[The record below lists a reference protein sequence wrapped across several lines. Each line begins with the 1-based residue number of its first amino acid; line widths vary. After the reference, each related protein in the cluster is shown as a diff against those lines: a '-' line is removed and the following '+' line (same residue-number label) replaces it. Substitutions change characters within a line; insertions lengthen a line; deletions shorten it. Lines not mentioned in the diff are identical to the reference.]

1 MFSFPPTTRPT
12 LVAILWTAAAGFCLA
27 GAAPAWAA
35 QIEEEIESKRET
47 IETTRAER
55 EKARKELE
63 RHEEALAEL
72 ESQARDLD
80 ERRAE
85 FEERREAL
93 DIREAEL
100 RDGLAERQAEL
111 ESRLHAAYP
120 LTRGGALQALLA
132 EGDSLQARRDLQYL
146 KTMIEPI
153 QRARESLVRQQAA
166 LEENRREMQANDE
179 KLREAGEAL
188 ESNYRQVAEN
198 LDRQETL
205 LASLGEALDRQQ
217 ADLRSLLKRKERLD
231 REVRAAQAEKDAKAE
246 REARERAEKAREKA
260 GSDGEKTPAPSGNI
274 PVEGEVMRAFGESL
288 PNGRL
293 RHEGIAFRAESGQP
307 VRAVDSGTVV
317 YAGALK
323 GWGKLVML
331 RHGDNYLSLYAHCQT
346 VGVSKGDRVARGD
359 QLCESGVMDA
369 GQSGLYVEVR
379 HNNRPVNPGRWPAWR
394 KVAGG

>member
-1 MFSFPPTTRPT
+1 MTRPNF
-12 LVAILWTAAAGFCLA
+12 LAILWMATAGWCLVVP
-27 GAAPAWAA
+27 APTSAA
-35 QIEEEIESKRET
+35 QIEQEIESQREE

-55 EKARKELE
+55 ERARKELE
-63 RHEEALAEL
+63 RHEEALADL
-72 ESQARDLD
+72 DKHAQALD
-80 ERRAE
+80 ERRGE
-85 FEERREAL
+85 LEQQREAL

-100 RDGLAERQAEL
+100 REGLAERQAEL
-111 ESRLHAAYP
+111 ESRLRSAYP

-146 KTMIEPI
+146 KATIEPI
-153 QRARESLVRQQAA
+153 QRARESLARQQAA
-166 LEENRREMQANDE
+166 LEDNRQEIQANDE

-205 LASLGEALDRQQ
+205 LASLGEALDQQQ
-217 ADLRSLLKRKERLD
+217 ADLRSLLERKERLD
-231 REVRAAQAEKDAKAE
+231 REVRAAQARKEA
-246 REARERAEKAREKA
+246 EARKEKEAQARADEARQKA
-260 GSDGEKTPAPSGNI
+260 GGDGEKTPIPSGGI
-274 PVEGEVMRAFGESL
+274 PIAGSVMRGYGDSL

-293 RHEGIAFRAESGQP
+293 RHEGIAFRAERGQP

-317 YAGALK
+317 YAASLK

-331 RHGDNYLSLYAHCQT
+331 RHRDSYLSLYAHCQT
-346 VGVSKGDRVARGD
+346 LNVEKGARVDQGE

-369 GQSGLYVEVR
+369 GQAGLYVEVR